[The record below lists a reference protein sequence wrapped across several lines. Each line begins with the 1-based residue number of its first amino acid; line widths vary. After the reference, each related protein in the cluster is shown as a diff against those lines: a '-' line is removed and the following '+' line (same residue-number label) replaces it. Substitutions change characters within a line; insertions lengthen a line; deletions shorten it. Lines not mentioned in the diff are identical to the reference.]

1 MREII
6 SLNGRWNFFKG
17 DIKVPRPVDK
27 GATLIQCKN
36 ERKHIGPA
44 AYYYFDKP
52 DCYYAEREMHNEGWR
67 YVTVPHDYI
76 FLQDNDKTQNN
87 AHGYLKYD
95 NAWYRK
101 EFSLDAEKYSGKRIF
116 LQFDGVATHCEVYLN
131 GSLMKRNFSAYN
143 GFEIDITNN
152 VYFDRH
158 NVIAVYVN
166 TEEFEG
172 WWYQG
177 GGIYRDVRLVI
188 TEPIYI
194 ARYGVYAPYEKMN
207 DTDWKINFHTTVCN
221 KLYESAEVTVINK
234 VIDANGVTAASAE
247 TKAVLDSYSDK
258 CVDSSAIINNP
269 NLWNIE
275 TPNLYTVKTTVLQDG
290 NQIDENEIKI
300 GFRTFEVSAENGFL
314 INGIKT
320 IIKGVNAHQDFG
332 LTGIAVP
339 KNINR
344 YKIDLLKQMG
354 ANGYR
359 TSHYEQTA
367 DILDALDEKGFIVID
382 ETRWFETTNESFEY
396 LNDLVM
402 RDRNRP
408 SVFFWSTGNEEITHL
423 TDEGKRVHREMAEYI
438 RKLDNT
444 RLITTCEDKTPTESK
459 VFGDCDVIAINYN
472 LESYDAV
479 HTAYP
484 DKAIMAS
491 ECCATG
497 TSRGWFLP
505 TSIGLVKEKDVE
517 TNSWYQAREKT
528 WKHLMER
535 PYVIGGF
542 QWVGFDH
549 RGEAMWPGIS
559 STSGA
564 FDLFLQK
571 KSAFYQN
578 KSYWTSEP
586 IIHIVSHW
594 NFEGL
599 EGTPIDIDIYTN
611 SDETELFLNGK
622 SLGRQ
627 CIDKYCHGHYC
638 VEYCPG
644 ELKAVGYKNG
654 KIVCEDERITSGAAK
669 KLQLKLENSFETNG
683 KDLAMFTCECLDENG
698 LPVPDAAEYVYFSTD
713 ENAEI
718 VGTGSDERDHKCVSS
733 PERQMFAGKISVAV
747 KPKFGAETFSLYAK
761 SNTCGYTVFTFQKV
775 NN

>member
-1 MREII
+1 MREVI
-6 SLNGRWNFFKG
+6 SLNGRWNFLKG
-17 DIKVPRPVDK
+17 DINVPRPVDK

-76 FLQDNDKTQNN
+76 IHQDNDESQNN
-87 AHGYLKYD
+87 AHGYLKYE

-101 EFSLDAEKYSGKRIF
+101 EFSLDGEKYSGKRIF
-116 LQFDGVATHCEVYLN
+116 LQFYGVATHCEVYLN

-158 NVIAVYVN
+158 NVVAVYVN
-166 TEEFEG
+166 TDEFEG

-188 TEPIYI
+188 TEPVYI
-194 ARYGVYAPYEKMN
+194 ARYGVYAPYKKLNAAE
-207 DTDWKINFHTTVCN
+207 WEINFQTTVCN
-221 KLYESAEVTVINK
+221 KQYKETDITVVSSIIDNDGNIAVVAESKEKLEAYSETIVK
-234 VIDANGVTAASAE
+234 ASAVI
-247 TKAVLDSYSDK
+247 A
-258 CVDSSAIINNP
+258 NP
-269 NLWNIE
+269 KLWNIDE
-275 TPNLYTVKTTVLQDG
+275 PNLYTVKTEILLDG
-290 NQIDENEIKI
+290 VRIDENII
-300 GFRTFEVSAENGFL
+300 RTGFRTVEVSAEKGLL

-320 IIKGVNAHQDFG
+320 VIKGVNAHQDYG
-332 LTGIAVP
+332 MTGIAVP

-344 YKIDLLKQMG
+344 YKIDLLKEMG

-382 ETRWFETTNESFEY
+382 ETRWFETTEESFEY
-396 LNDLVM
+396 LKDLVM

-408 SVFFWSTGNEEITHL
+408 SVFFWSTGNEERTHIT
-423 TDEGKRVHREMAEYI
+423 DVGKNVHREMAEYI

-444 RLITTCEDKTPTESK
+444 RLITTCEDKIPTESK

-472 LESYDAV
+472 LENYDAV
-479 HTAYP
+479 HKAYP
-484 DKAIMAS
+484 DKAILAS

-505 TSIGLVKEKDVE
+505 TSVGLIKEKDVE

-535 PYVIGGF
+535 PYVIGGY

-549 RGEAMWPGIS
+549 RGEATWPRIS
-559 STSGA
+559 SVSGA
-564 FDLFLQK
+564 FDLFWQK

-578 KSYWTSEP
+578 QSHWIDKP
-586 IIHIVSHW
+586 MIHIVPHW
-594 NFEGL
+594 NFKGL
-599 EGTPIDIDIYTN
+599 ENSPIEVDIYTN
-611 SDETELFLNGK
+611 CDEIEVFLNGK
-622 SLGRQ
+622 SIGKQ
-627 CIDKYCHGHYC
+627 SIDKYCHGNYNIK
-638 VEYCPG
+638 YCPG
-644 ELKAVGYKNG
+644 TLKAVGYKNG
-654 KIVCEDERITSGAAK
+654 RIVCEDERITSGAAE
-669 KLQLKLENSFETNG
+669 KLRLKLENSFEING
-683 KDLAMFTCECLDENG
+683 VDLAVLTCECTDKNG
-698 LPVPDAAEYVYFSTD
+698 LTVPDAAEYVYFSTD

-718 VGTGSDERDHKCVSS
+718 IGTGSDERDHKCVSS
-733 PERQMFAGKISVAV
+733 AERQMFGGIISVAV
-747 KPKFGAETFSLYAK
+747 KPKYNAEEFNVYAYSK
-761 SNTCGYTVFTFQKV
+761 MCGYTVLNFKKQGR
-775 NN
+775 

>member
-17 DIKVPRPVDK
+17 DIKIPRPVDK
-27 GATLIQCKN
+27 GATLIQSKN

-52 DCYYAEREMHNEGWR
+52 DCYYAEKEMHNEGWR
-67 YVTVPHDYI
+67 FVTVPHDYI
-76 FLQDNDKTQNN
+76 LSQDNDENQNN
-87 AHGYLKYD
+87 AHGFFKYD

-101 EFSLDAEKYSGKRIF
+101 EFSLDGEKYSGKRIF

-152 VYFDRH
+152 VYFDRQ

-166 TEEFEG
+166 TEEYEG

-188 TEPIYI
+188 TEPVYI
-194 ARYGVYAPYEKMN
+194 SRYGVYAPYKKIN
-207 DTDWKINFHTTVCN
+207 DTEWKINFNTTVCN
-221 KLYESAEVTVINK
+221 KEYQDSNVTVLSQ
-234 VIDANGVTAASAE
+234 VIGDNEEVVAFSEITA
-247 TKAVLDSYSDK
+247 KIDSYSEK
-258 CVDSSAIINNP
+258 CVNSETTVNNP
-269 NLWNIE
+269 KLWNVE
-275 TPNLYTVKTTVLQDG
+275 TPELYTVKTTLLIDG
-290 NQIDENEIKI
+290 KQIDENKIKI
-300 GFRTFEVSAENGFL
+300 GFRTFEISAEKGFL

-320 IIKGVNAHQDFG
+320 IIKGVNAHQDYG

-339 KNINR
+339 KNVNR
-344 YKIDLLKQMG
+344 YKIDLLKEMG

-382 ETRWFETTNESFEY
+382 ETRWFETTSESFEY
-396 LNDLVM
+396 LKDLVM

-408 SVFFWSTGNEEITHL
+408 SVFFWSTGNEERTHIT
-423 TDEGKRVHREMAEYI
+423 DVGKKVHREMAEYI

-444 RLITTCEDKTPTESK
+444 RLITTCEDKIPTESK

-472 LESYDAV
+472 LENYDAV
-479 HTAYP
+479 HKAYP
-484 DKAIMAS
+484 DKAMMAS

-505 TSIGLVKEKDVE
+505 SSGGMIREKDIE

-528 WKHLMER
+528 WKHLMDR

-549 RGEAMWPGIS
+549 RGEAMWPRIS
-559 STSGA
+559 SISGA
-564 FDLFLQK
+564 FDLLLQK

-578 KSYWTSEP
+578 KSYWTEKP
-586 IIHIVSHW
+586 MIHIVPHW
-594 NFEGL
+594 NFIGL
-599 EGTPIDIDIYTN
+599 EGIPIDVDVYTN
-611 SDETELFLNGK
+611 CEEIELFLNGK
-622 SLGRQ
+622 SLGKKN
-627 CIDKYCHGHYC
+627 IDKYCHGNYNIN
-638 VEYCPG
+638 YYPG
-644 ELKAVGYKNG
+644 SLKALGFKDG
-654 KIVCEDERITSGAAK
+654 KIVCEDERITSGHAK
-669 KLQLKLENSFETNG
+669 KLRLTIENSFEING
-683 KDLAMFTCECLDENG
+683 IDLAILTCECTDENG
-698 LPVPDAAEYVYFSTD
+698 IVVPDASEYVYFSTD

-718 VGTGSDERDHKCVSS
+718 IGTGSDERDHKCVSS
-733 PERQMFAGKISVAV
+733 AERQMFAGKISVAV
-747 KPKFGAETFSLYAK
+747 KPKYNAEFFNVYAH
-761 SNTCGYTVFTFQKV
+761 SNACGYSVFSFKK
-775 NN
+775 

>member
-17 DIKVPRPVDK
+17 DIKVSRPVDK

-44 AYYYFDKP
+44 SYYYFDKP

-67 YVTVPHDYI
+67 FVTVPHDYI
-76 FLQDNDKTQNN
+76 LNQDNDETKNN
-87 AHGYLKYD
+87 AHGYFKYE

-101 EFSLDAEKYSGKRIF
+101 EFSLDKEKYEGKRIF
-116 LQFDGVATHCEVYLN
+116 LQFDGVATHCEVFLN

-188 TEPIYI
+188 TEPVYI
-194 ARYGVYAPYEKMN
+194 ARYGVYAPYEKLN
-207 DTDWKINFHTTVCN
+207 DTEWKVSFYTTLCN
-221 KLYESAEVTVINK
+221 KNYAALEVSVLNRLIDNDGKTAAEV
-234 VIDANGVTAASAE
+234 E
-247 TKAVLDSYSDK
+247 TKAKLEGYCEK
-258 CVDSSAIINNP
+258 CVNSEVFIKNP
-269 NLWNIE
+269 LLWNVD
-275 TPNLYTVKTTVLQDG
+275 TPNLYTVKTVILKG
-290 NQIDENEIKI
+290 GEEIDESTVKT
-300 GFRTFEVSAENGFL
+300 GFRTFEISAEKGFL
-314 INGIKT
+314 INGVKT

-359 TSHYEQTA
+359 TSHYEQTV

-382 ETRWFETTNESFEY
+382 ETRWFETTEESFSY
-396 LNDLVM
+396 LKDLVL

-408 SVFFWSTGNEEITHL
+408 SVFFWSTGNEERTHIT
-423 TDEGKRVHREMAEYI
+423 DIGKKVHREMAEFI
-438 RKLDNT
+438 KKLDNT
-444 RLITTCEDKTPTESK
+444 RLITTCEDKIPTESK
-459 VFGDCDVIAINYN
+459 VFSDCDVIAMNYN

-479 HTAYP
+479 HAAYP
-484 DKAIMAS
+484 KKAIMAS

-497 TSRGWFLP
+497 TSRDWFLP
-505 TSIGLVKEKDVE
+505 TSQGLVKEKDVE

-535 PYVIGGF
+535 HYVIGGY

-549 RGEAMWPGIS
+549 RGEAMWPQTGS
-559 STSGA
+559 LSGA
-564 FDLFLQK
+564 FDLYWQK

-578 KSYWTSEP
+578 KSHWTDGP
-586 IIHIVSHW
+586 MIHIVPHW
-594 NFEGL
+594 NFKGL
-599 EGTPIDIDIYTN
+599 EGTPIDVDIYTN
-611 SDETELFLNGK
+611 CDDTELFLNGV
-622 SLGRQ
+622 SLGKQ
-627 CIDKYCHGHYC
+627 SISKYCHDHYT
-638 VEYCPG
+638 VNFSSG
-644 ELKAVGYKNG
+644 KLKAVGYKNG
-654 KIVCEDERITSGAAK
+654 EKVCEDERITSGEAV
-669 KLQLKLENSFETNG
+669 KLSLKLENSFELNG
-683 KDLAMFTCECLDENG
+683 VDMAIFTCTCLDENDNF
-698 LPVPDAAEYVYFSTD
+698 VPDASEYVYFSTD

-718 VGTGSDERDHKCVSS
+718 IGTGSDTRDHKSVCTA
-733 PERQMFAGKISVAV
+733 ERQMYGGKITVAV
-747 KPKFGAETFSLYAK
+747 KPKFGAEAFSVYAK
-761 SNTCGYTVFTFQKV
+761 SKACGYTVFTFKK
-775 NN
+775 

>member
-76 FLQDNDKTQNN
+76 LLQDNDEAQNN
-87 AHGYLKYD
+87 AHGYLKYE

-101 EFSLDAEKYSGKRIF
+101 EFSLDGEKYSGKRIF

-166 TEEFEG
+166 TDEFEG

-188 TEPIYI
+188 TEPVYI
-194 ARYGVYAPYEKMN
+194 ARYGVYAPYKKLNAAE
-207 DTDWKINFHTTVCN
+207 WKINFQTTVCN
-221 KLYESAEVTVINK
+221 RQYKDADITVVSSIIDNDGNIAAVAEGRERLEAYSETVVRTSAVI
-234 VIDANGVTAASAE
+234 E
-247 TKAVLDSYSDK
+247 
-258 CVDSSAIINNP
+258 NP
-269 NLWNIE
+269 KLWNIDE
-275 TPNLYTVKTTVLQDG
+275 PNLYTVKTEILLDG
-290 NQIDENEIKI
+290 IRIDENII
-300 GFRTFEVSAENGFL
+300 RTGFRTVEVSAEKGLL

-320 IIKGVNAHQDFG
+320 VIKGVNAHQDYG
-332 LTGIAVP
+332 ITGIAVP

-344 YKIDLLKQMG
+344 YKIDLLKEMG

-367 DILDALDEKGFIVID
+367 GILDALDEKGFIVID
-382 ETRWFETTNESFEY
+382 ETRWFETTEESFEY
-396 LNDLVM
+396 LKDLVM

-408 SVFFWSTGNEEITHL
+408 SVFFWSTGNEERTHIT
-423 TDEGKRVHREMAEYI
+423 DVGKNVHREMAEYI

-444 RLITTCEDKTPTESK
+444 RLITTCEDKVPTESR

-472 LESYDAV
+472 LENYDAV
-479 HTAYP
+479 HKAYP

-505 TSIGLVKEKDVE
+505 TSAGLIKEKDVE

-528 WKHLMER
+528 WKHLTER
-535 PYVIGGF
+535 PYVIGGY

-549 RGEAMWPGIS
+549 RGEATWPRIS
-559 STSGA
+559 SVSGA

-578 KSYWTSEP
+578 QSHWTDKP
-586 IIHIVSHW
+586 MIYIVPHW
-594 NFEGL
+594 NFKGL
-599 EGTPIDIDIYTN
+599 ENFPVEVDIYTN
-611 SDETELFLNGK
+611 CDEIELFLNGK
-622 SLGRQ
+622 SIGRQ
-627 CIDKYCHGHYC
+627 SIDKYCHGNYNIK
-638 VEYCPG
+638 YSAG

-654 KIVCEDERITSGAAK
+654 KIVCEDERITSGPAE
-669 KLQLKLENSFETNG
+669 KLRLRLENSFEING
-683 KDLAMFTCECLDENG
+683 VDLAVLTCECTDKNG
-698 LPVPDAAEYVYFSTD
+698 LTVPDAAEYVYFSTD

-718 VGTGSDERDHKCVSS
+718 IGTGSDERDHKCVSS
-733 PERQMFAGKISVAV
+733 AERQMFAGKISVVV
-747 KPKFGAETFSLYAK
+747 KPKYNAEEFNVYAYSK
-761 SNTCGYTVFTFQKV
+761 MCGYTVFNFNKQGK
-775 NN
+775 